1 MSIFDSILSHSAN
14 HRQKVDEQYQTKQ
27 EIKRAEMRVIVN
39 SLERVKPKHAHK
51 VKKHH
56 IDPHGLRLAV
66 KAAIVAKGGHT
77 INSLAHKVNLLP
89 ESIEAIIAGQTVPLK
104 RTQAAALYKALG
116 AAVLTRE
123 GAEELGL

>member
-1 MSIFDSILSHSAN
+1 MSIFQNILSEAST
-14 HRQKVDEQYQTKQ
+14 HRQKVNENYQTKQ
-27 EIKRAEMRVIVN
+27 EIKRAEMRVIIN
-39 SLERVKPKHAHK
+39 SLERSKPKYAEK

-77 INSLAHKVNLLP
+77 ITSLAHKVKLLP

-104 RTQAAALYKALG
+104 RTQAAALYKTLG